1 MVTRKQR
8 NAKLRS
14 ASGQAGAVEWK
25 EKAMKDNN
33 CIFCKIANGEI
44 PSRTVYENEMFRVI
58 LDNGPATEGHSLVL
72 PKDHYAD
79 LFEIPADVAAEAVKT
94 AQKAAVILKD
104 KLGADGLNIVQN
116 NGETAGQTVHHFH
129 IHVIPRYRNDGQRI
143 LWVPGQPSAEQLD
156 KTLEKIVK

>member
-1 MVTRKQR
+1 M
-8 NAKLRS
+8 
-14 ASGQAGAVEWK
+14 
-25 EKAMKDNN
+25 
-33 CIFCKIANGEI
+33 
-44 PSRTVYENEMFRVI
+44 
-58 LDNGPATEGHSLVL
+58 
-72 PKDHYAD
+72 
-79 LFEIPADVAAEAVKT
+79 
-94 AQKAAVILKD
+94 ILKD